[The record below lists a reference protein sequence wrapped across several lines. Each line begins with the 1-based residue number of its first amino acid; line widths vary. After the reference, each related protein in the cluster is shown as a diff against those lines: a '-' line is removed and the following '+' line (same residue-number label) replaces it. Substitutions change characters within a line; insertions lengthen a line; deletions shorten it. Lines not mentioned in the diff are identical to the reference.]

1 MPASRPALVAAPVVR
16 PVPPPPPVAPAASD
30 VEYPTGKSK
39 GGLIAVVVVL
49 VALVGAAGAYFG
61 GVIPH

>member
-1 MPASRPALVAAPVVR
+1 VQQPPATPA
-16 PVPPPPPVAPAASD
+16 PPIAASSAD

-39 GGLIAVVVVL
+39 GGLIAAIVVL
-49 VALVGAAGAYFG
+49 VAIVGAAGAYFG